1 MSASDTIHRI
11 RSPEVFMHRT
21 TGRLL
26 LASILLAAARN
37 AFAQPE
43 AALDPKLKAA
53 VDAAAAEVLAA
64 AKVPSVS
71 VAIVSKGKLAYAQA
85 YGEARIEP
93 KAAATP
99 SMRYSIGSV
108 SKQFTATAVL
118 MLAEEGKLSL
128 DDPVARFLPEL
139 TRAKDV
145 KIRQLLSH
153 TSGYRDYWPQD
164 YVPPFMRTP
173 ATADSILTRWAKQ
186 PLDFEPGSQYQ
197 YSNTGYVAAG
207 AVVEKAGGAPLLELL
222 RKRIFEP
229 LGMRSVTDVD
239 RGRLTEAD
247 PTGYVRYGLGP
258 LRAAPKE
265 GPGWLFAAG
274 ELAMTPSDLAKW
286 NVAMIERR
294 LLKPASYTEMW
305 REVLLTNGVGAGYG
319 LGLDV
324 DLVSGHRALSH
335 GGEVSGFVT
344 SNVVFPDDGA
354 AVTVVANLD
363 ANDAPSQLS
372 GKIVKILF
380 ERDGAVAGEARAKRI
395 LEGLQKG
402 TLDRSLF
409 TDNANAYFTDEAL
422 HDFAAGL
429 GPLGAPTKVEQGAQR
444 DRGGM
449 TYRGFDVTF
458 ANGKATVA
466 ERDMPDG
473 RIEQFQVGPAR

>member
-1 MSASDTIHRI
+1 MRAAFRRVVLAWIL
-11 RSPEVFMHRT
+11 
-21 TGRLL
+21 TGAAL
-26 LASILLAAARN
+26 LAS
-37 AFAQPE
+37 AQTPQPA
-43 AALDPKLKAA
+43 AALDPKLNAA
-53 VDAAAAEVLAA
+53 VDAAAAQVLAA
-64 AKVPSVS
+64 SKAPSVS
-71 VAIVSKGKLAYAQA
+71 VAIVSHGRLAYARA
-85 YGEARIEP
+85 YGDAKVEP
-93 KAAATP
+93 PTAATP
-99 SMRYSIGSV
+99 AMRYSIGSV

-128 DDPVARFLPEL
+128 DDPVSRFLPEL

-173 ATADSILTRWAKQ
+173 ATAESILTRWAKQ

-207 AVVEKAGGAPLLELL
+207 EIVEKASGTPLLDLL

-229 LGMRSVTDVD
+229 LEMRSVTDVD
-239 RGRLTEAD
+239 RGRLTESD

-258 LRAAPKE
+258 QRTAPKE

-294 LLKPASYTEMW
+294 MLKPASYAEMW
-305 REVLLTNGVGAGYG
+305 RDVLLTNGVGAGYG

-324 DLVSGHRALSH
+324 GLVSGHRAVWH

-344 SNVVFPDDGA
+344 SNIVFPDDGA
-354 AVTVVANLD
+354 AVTVAVNQD
-363 ANDAPSQLS
+363 ANDVPGELS
-372 GKIVKILF
+372 GKIVKLLF
-380 ERDGAVAGEARAKRI
+380 EDRDGAAASEARARRI
-395 LEGLQKG
+395 LESLQRG
-402 TLDRSLF
+402 TVDRSLF
-409 TDNANAYFTDEAL
+409 TDNANAYFDEAAL
-422 HDFAAGL
+422 RDFAAGL
-429 GPLGAPTKVEQGAQR
+429 GALGAISKVELNAQR
-444 DRGGM
+444 ERGGM

-458 ANGKATVA
+458 AKGKAALA

-473 RIEQFQVGPAR
+473 KIEQFQVNPAQ